1 MTNASATRRAQ
12 QTGEMKK
19 EIRREKKK
27 QLFCADNL
35 PGAECLRA
43 RVTRETGTLYS
54 FNFLHQFLP
63 PFQLTYTNTHTH
75 THPVTA
81 VFTTFSSVVFFFFC
95 ARCAFLFYIFLIY
108 ENFFLFFIFFFVNNH
123 HFWFSVS
130 HNLLPL
136 FKWIFWI
143 TVLWPAFYSHKNPF
157 IYFVQSKHSYHIFCY
172 FFFFFCFVFCFYV
185 CW

>member
-63 PFQLTYTNTHTH
+63 PFQLTYTNTHTR
-75 THPVTA
+75 TQSRP
-81 VFTTFSSVVFFFFC
+81 FSRLSHQ
-95 ARCAFLFYIFLIY
+95 
-108 ENFFLFFIFFFVNNH
+108 LFFSFFVLDA
-123 HFWFSVS
+123 HF
-130 HNLLPL
+130 
-136 FKWIFWI
+136 
-143 TVLWPAFYSHKNPF
+143 
-157 IYFVQSKHSYHIFCY
+157 YFTY
-172 FFFFFCFVFCFYV
+172 F
-185 CW
+185 